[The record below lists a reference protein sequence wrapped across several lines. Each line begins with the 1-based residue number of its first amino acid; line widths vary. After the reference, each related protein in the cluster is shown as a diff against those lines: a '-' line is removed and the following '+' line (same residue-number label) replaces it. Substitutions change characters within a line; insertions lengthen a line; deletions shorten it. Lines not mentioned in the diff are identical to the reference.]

1 MSDGQGEVE
10 LPKAPRTPEEK
21 AARRADKAKKKIA
34 KKRAKRQTLSAIT
47 ISVFLCWLGSTV
59 FIASHKAVAAQLG
72 ISTLE
77 VTLALASYSV
87 ALIMVAIAGGRLCDI
102 IGRKRMFII
111 AGLVFSVTALC
122 GLLIENFWTLLLVR
136 VLMGLC
142 AGLILTST
150 GGVLVTT
157 MDGDTRHN
165 GWLLWRGAGMCGM
178 VLGPVFGPVITSDI
192 AWHTPFLA
200 NALLMLVA
208 VALGALG
215 MTESRDED
223 STFSFGLM
231 APTVLLGLGLLS
243 PYLVLLVFK
252 EQIGSWPLVSAIV
265 VGGIACFI
273 GYFVLNRKYD
283 HKLFDTNI
291 VTHNRRM
298 WLTDIFGGIHVGALF
313 VVVAAFTV
321 ILDADTKFTST
332 WIGIGMLPL
341 VLPLITLHLL
351 AHRFREKYGLTRQK
365 ETIIGCVLLTL
376 SMIWWFAV
384 AVRNPNYWTI
394 LPALILVGSGFGLIR
409 LYGHMGVIKVTGQ
422 RWSSTLFGTRT
433 FSNHIGAAIGAVVIG
448 YVLVAASIGTET
460 LDPAVAKQAGLI
472 ASFSMVV
479 VIASSIV
486 FAGLKAELL
495 GLEDPHWHAPTSAGA
510 GESPEERVL

>member
-1 MSDGQGEVE
+1 MSDGQSDSE
-10 LPKAPRTPEEK
+10 LPNTPRTPEEK
-21 AARRADKAKKKIA
+21 AARRADKAKKE
-34 KKRAKRQTLSAIT
+34 RAKRQTLSAIT

-59 FIASHKAVAAQLG
+59 FIASHKVMAARLG

-87 ALIMVAIAGGRLCDI
+87 ALIMIAIAGGRLCDI

-111 AGLVFSVTALC
+111 AGLVFSVTSLF
-122 GLLIENFWTLLLVR
+122 GLLIEDFWSLLLVR
-136 VLMGLC
+136 VVMGLC

-157 MDGDTRHN
+157 MHGDTRHD

-178 VLGPVFGPVITSDI
+178 VLGPVFGPVITSDVD
-192 AWHTPFLA
+192 WHTPFLA
-200 NALLMLVA
+200 NALVMLLA
-208 VALGALG
+208 VALGAWG

-223 STFSFGLM
+223 SLFSFGLL
-231 APTVLLGLGLLS
+231 APTVFLGLGLLS

-252 EQIGSWPLVSAIV
+252 EQIESWPLVAAIV
-265 VGGIACFI
+265 VGGIACLI
-273 GYFVLNRKYD
+273 GYFVLNRRGG

-321 ILDADTKFTST
+321 ILDADTKLTST

-341 VLPLITLHLL
+341 VVPLITLHLL

-365 ETIIGCVLLTL
+365 ETIIGCLLLTL
-376 SMIWWFAV
+376 SVIWWFGV
-384 AVRNPNYWTI
+384 AARNPSYWTI
-394 LPALILVGSGFGLIR
+394 LPDLILVGAGFGLIR

>member
-1 MSDGQGEVE
+1 MTDGQSEIE
-10 LPKAPRTPEEK
+10 LPETPRTPAEE
-21 AARRADKAKKKIA
+21 AAHRADKAKKKRV
-34 KKRAKRQTLSAIT
+34 KLLTLSAIT
-47 ISVFLCWLGSTV
+47 LSVFLCWLGSTV
-59 FIASHKAVAAQLG
+59 FIASHKVMAAQLG

-87 ALIMVAIAGGRLCDI
+87 TLIMIAIAGGRLCDI
-102 IGRKRMFII
+102 IGRKRVFII
-111 AGLVFSVTALC
+111 AGLVFSVTSAC
-122 GLLIENFWTLLLVR
+122 GVLIENFWSLLLVR
-136 VLMGLC
+136 VLLGLC

-150 GGVLVTT
+150 GGILVTT
-157 MDGDTRHN
+157 MHGNTRHN

-178 VLGPVFGPVITSDI
+178 VLGPVFGPVITSDVE
-192 AWHTPFLA
+192 WQVQFLA
-200 NALLMLVA
+200 SALLMLVA
-208 VALGALG
+208 VALGAWG

-223 STFSFGLM
+223 STFSFGLL

-252 EQIGSWPLVSAIV
+252 EQIENWPLVGAIV
-265 VGGIACFI
+265 VGGITCFI
-273 GYFVLNRKYD
+273 GYFVLNKRYSN
-283 HKLFDTNI
+283 KLFDTNI
-291 VTHNRRM
+291 ITHNRRL

-321 ILDADTKFTST
+321 ILDADTNLTSF

-365 ETIIGCVLLTL
+365 ETIIGCVLLSL

-384 AVRNPNYWTI
+384 SVRNPNYGTI
-394 LPALILVGSGFGLIR
+394 LPALILVGAGFGLIR

-433 FSNHIGAAIGAVVIG
+433 FSNHIGATIGAVIIG

-472 ASFSMVV
+472 ASLSILV

-495 GLEDPHWHAPTSAGA
+495 GLEDPHWHAPTAAGA
-510 GESPEERVL
+510 GESSQERVV

>member
-1 MSDGQGEVE
+1 MSDGQSDSE
-10 LPKAPRTPEEK
+10 LPNTPRTPEEK
-21 AARRADKAKKKIA
+21 AARRADKAKKE
-34 KKRAKRQTLSAIT
+34 RAKRQTLSAIT

-59 FIASHKAVAAQLG
+59 FIASHKVMAARLG

-87 ALIMVAIAGGRLCDI
+87 ALIMIAIAGGRLCDI

-111 AGLVFSVTALC
+111 AGLVFSVTSLF
-122 GLLIENFWTLLLVR
+122 GLLIEDFWSLLLVR
-136 VLMGLC
+136 VVMGLC

-157 MDGDTRHN
+157 MHGDTRHD

-178 VLGPVFGPVITSDI
+178 VLGPVFGPVITSDVD
-192 AWHTPFLA
+192 WHTPFLA
-200 NALLMLVA
+200 NALVMLLA
-208 VALGALG
+208 VALGAWG

-223 STFSFGLM
+223 SLFSFGLL
-231 APTVLLGLGLLS
+231 APTVFLGLGLLS

-252 EQIGSWPLVSAIV
+252 EQIESWPLVAAIV
-265 VGGIACFI
+265 VGGIACLI
-273 GYFVLNRKYD
+273 GYFVLNRRGG

-321 ILDADTKFTST
+321 ILDADTKLTST

-341 VLPLITLHLL
+341 VVPLITLHLL
-351 AHRFREKYGLTRQK
+351 AHRFRERYGLTRQK
-365 ETIIGCVLLTL
+365 ETIIGCLLLTL
-376 SMIWWFAV
+376 SVIWWFGV
-384 AVRNPNYWTI
+384 AARNPSYWTI
-394 LPALILVGSGFGLIR
+394 LPDLILVGAGFGLIR

-460 LDPAVAKQAGLI
+460 LDPAVAKQAGLV
-472 ASFSMVV
+472 ASFSILV

-495 GLEDPHWHAPTSAGA
+495 GLEDPHWHAAAT
-510 GESPEERVL
+510 

>member
-1 MSDGQGEVE
+1 
-10 LPKAPRTPEEK
+10 
-21 AARRADKAKKKIA
+21 
-34 KKRAKRQTLSAIT
+34 
-47 ISVFLCWLGSTV
+47 
-59 FIASHKAVAAQLG
+59 
-72 ISTLE
+72 
-77 VTLALASYSV
+77 
-87 ALIMVAIAGGRLCDI
+87 
-102 IGRKRMFII
+102 
-111 AGLVFSVTALC
+111 
-122 GLLIENFWTLLLVR
+122 
-136 VLMGLC
+136 
-142 AGLILTST
+142 
-150 GGVLVTT
+150 
-157 MDGDTRHN
+157 
-165 GWLLWRGAGMCGM
+165 
-178 VLGPVFGPVITSDI
+178 
-192 AWHTPFLA
+192 
-200 NALLMLVA
+200 MLVA

-215 MTESRDED
+215 MKESRDED

-252 EQIGSWPLVSAIV
+252 EQIESWPLVGAVV

-273 GYFVLNRKYD
+273 GYFVLNRKYSN
-283 HKLFDTNI
+283 KLFDTNI

-321 ILDADTKFTST
+321 ILDADTKLTST

-365 ETIIGCVLLTL
+365 ETIVGCLLLTL

-384 AVRNPNYWTI
+384 AVRNPSYWTI

-433 FSNHIGAAIGAVVIG
+433 FSNHIGATIGAVVIG

-460 LDPAVAKQAGLI
+460 LDPVAAKQAGLI
-472 ASFSMVV
+472 ASFSMLV

-510 GESPEERVL
+510 GESSEERVL

>member
-1 MSDGQGEVE
+1 MSDGQSDIE
-10 LPKAPRTPEEK
+10 LPKTPRTPAEK
-21 AARRADKAKKKIA
+21 AAHRADKAKKKRVKA
-34 KKRAKRQTLSAIT
+34 LALSAIT
-47 ISVFLCWLGSTV
+47 LSVFLCWLGSTV
-59 FIASHKAVAAQLG
+59 FIASHKVMAARLG

-87 ALIMVAIAGGRLCDI
+87 ALIMIAIAGGRLCDI
-102 IGRKRMFII
+102 VGRKQMFII
-111 AGLVFSVTALC
+111 AGLVFSITSLF
-122 GLLIENFWTLLLVR
+122 GLLIENFWSLLLVR

-157 MDGDTRHN
+157 MHGNTRHD

-178 VLGPVFGPVITSDI
+178 VLGPVFGPVITSDVE
-192 AWHTPFLA
+192 WHTPFLA

-208 VALGALG
+208 VALGAWG

-223 STFSFGLM
+223 STFSFGLLV
-231 APTVLLGLGLLS
+231 PTVLLGLGLLS

-252 EQIGSWPLVSAIV
+252 EQIESWPLVGAIV
-265 VGGIACFI
+265 VGGITCFI
-273 GYFVLNRKYD
+273 GYVVLNRKYD

-321 ILDADTKFTST
+321 ILDADTKLTSI

-365 ETIIGCVLLTL
+365 ETIIGCLLLTL
-376 SMIWWFAV
+376 SVIWWFGV
-384 AVRNPNYWTI
+384 AARNPSYWTI
-394 LPALILVGSGFGLIR
+394 LPALILVGAGFGLIR

-433 FSNHIGAAIGAVVIG
+433 FSNHIGATIGAVVIG

-460 LDPAVAKQAGLI
+460 LDPAVAKQAGLV
-472 ASFSMVV
+472 ASLSILV

-495 GLEDPHWHAPTSAGA
+495 GLEDPHWHPPSSAGA
-510 GESPEERVL
+510 GENSEERVL

>member
-1 MSDGQGEVE
+1 MSDGPPDIE
-10 LPKAPRTPEEK
+10 LPKTPRTPAEEV
-21 AARRADKAKKKIA
+21 AHRAGEAKE
-34 KKRAKRQTLSAIT
+34 KRAKRQTLSAIT

-59 FIASHKAVAAQLG
+59 FIASHKVMAARLG

-87 ALIMVAIAGGRLCDI
+87 ALIMIAIAGGRLCDI

-111 AGLVFSVTALC
+111 AGLVFSVTSLFA
-122 GLLIENFWTLLLVR
+122 LLIEDFWSLLLVR
-136 VLMGLC
+136 VVMGLC
-142 AGLILTST
+142 AGIILTST

-157 MDGDTRHN
+157 MHGDTRHD

-178 VLGPVFGPVITSDI
+178 VLGPVFGPVITSDVE
-192 AWHTPFLA
+192 WHVPFLA
-200 NALLMLVA
+200 SALLMLVA
-208 VALGALG
+208 VVLGALG
-215 MTESRDED
+215 MKESRDED
-223 STFSFGLM
+223 STFSFGLLV
-231 APTVLLGLGLLS
+231 PTVLLGLGLLS

-252 EQIGSWPLVSAIV
+252 EQIENWPLVGAIV

-291 VTHNRRM
+291 VTHNRRL

-321 ILDADTKFTST
+321 ILDADTNLTSF

-384 AVRNPNYWTI
+384 AARNPSYWTI
-394 LPALILVGSGFGLIR
+394 LPALILVGAGFGLIR

-433 FSNHIGAAIGAVVIG
+433 FSNHIGAAVGAVVIG
-448 YVLVAASIGTET
+448 YVIVAAAIGTET
-460 LDPAVAKQAGLI
+460 LDPAVAKQAGLV
-472 ASFSMVV
+472 AGFSILV

-486 FAGLKAELL
+486 FAGLKDELL
-495 GLEDPHWHAPTSAGA
+495 GLEDPHWHAAAGTETGAAA
-510 GESPEERVL
+510 GTTVV

>member
-1 MSDGQGEVE
+1 MTDGQSEIE
-10 LPKAPRTPEEK
+10 LPKTPRTPAED
-21 AARRADKAKKKIA
+21 ASHRADKAKKKRV
-34 KKRAKRQTLSAIT
+34 KQLTLSAIT
-47 ISVFLCWLGSTV
+47 LSVFLCWLGSTV
-59 FIASHKAVAAQLG
+59 FIASHKVMAAQLG

-87 ALIMVAIAGGRLCDI
+87 TLIMIAIAGGRLCDI
-102 IGRKRMFII
+102 IGRKRVFII
-111 AGLVFSVTALC
+111 AGLVFSVTSAC
-122 GLLIENFWTLLLVR
+122 GVLIENFWSLLLVR
-136 VLMGLC
+136 VLLGLC

-150 GGVLVTT
+150 GGILVTT
-157 MDGDTRHN
+157 MHGNTRHN

-178 VLGPVFGPVITSDI
+178 VLGPVFGPVITSDVE
-192 AWHTPFLA
+192 WQVQFLA
-200 NALLMLVA
+200 SALLMLVA
-208 VALGALG
+208 VALGAWG

-223 STFSFGLM
+223 STFSFGLL

-252 EQIGSWPLVSAIV
+252 EQIENWPLVGAIF
-265 VGGIACFI
+265 VGGITCFI
-273 GYFVLNRKYD
+273 GYFVLNKRYSN
-283 HKLFDTNI
+283 KLFDTNI
-291 VTHNRRM
+291 ISHNRRL

-321 ILDADTKFTST
+321 ILDADTNLTSF

-365 ETIIGCVLLTL
+365 ETIIGCVLLAL

-384 AVRNPNYWTI
+384 SVRNPNYGTI
-394 LPALILVGSGFGLIR
+394 LPALILVGAGFGLIR

-433 FSNHIGAAIGAVVIG
+433 FSNHIGATIGAVIIG

-472 ASFSMVV
+472 ASLSILV

-495 GLEDPHWHAPTSAGA
+495 GLEDPHWHAPTAAGA
-510 GESPEERVL
+510 GESSQERVV

>member
-1 MSDGQGEVE
+1 MSDGQPNIE
-10 LPKAPRTPEEK
+10 LPTTPRTAAEE
-21 AARRADKAKKKIA
+21 AAHRADKAKKKRVNA
-34 KKRAKRQTLSAIT
+34 LALSAIT
-47 ISVFLCWLGSTV
+47 LSVFLCWLGSTV
-59 FIASHKAVAAQLG
+59 FIASHNVMAAQLG
-72 ISTLE
+72 TSTLE

-87 ALIMVAIAGGRLCDI
+87 TLIMIAIAGGRLCDI

-111 AGLVFSVTALC
+111 AGLVFSLTSLFGV
-122 GLLIENFWTLLLVR
+122 LIEDFWSLLLVR
-136 VLMGLC
+136 LLLGLC

-150 GGVLVTT
+150 GGILVTT
-157 MDGDTRHN
+157 MHGNTRHN

-178 VLGPVFGPVITSDI
+178 VMGPVFGPVITSDVE
-192 AWHTPFLA
+192 WHVPILA
-200 NALLMLVA
+200 SALLMLVA

-215 MTESRDED
+215 MKESRDED
-223 STFSFGLM
+223 SNFSFGLL

-243 PYLVLLVFK
+243 PYLVLIVFK
-252 EQIGSWPLVSAIV
+252 EQIQSWPLVGAIV

-273 GYFVLNRKYD
+273 GYFVLNKRYSN
-283 HKLFDTNI
+283 KLFDTNI
-291 VTHNRRM
+291 LTHNRRL

-321 ILDADTKFTST
+321 ILDADTNLTSI

-365 ETIIGCVLLTL
+365 ETIIGCVLLSL

-384 AVRNPNYWTI
+384 SVRNPNYWTI
-394 LPALILVGSGFGLIR
+394 LPALILVGAGFGLIR

-448 YVLVAASIGTET
+448 YVLVAAAIGTDSLE
-460 LDPAVAKQAGLI
+460 PAVAEQAGLV
-472 ASFSMVV
+472 ASLSILV

-495 GLEDPHWHAPTSAGA
+495 GLEDPHWHAAASTEEGA
-510 GESPEERVL
+510 ASGTTVL

>member
-1 MSDGQGEVE
+1 MSDGQSDSE
-10 LPKAPRTPEEK
+10 LPNTPRTPEEK
-21 AARRADKAKKKIA
+21 AARRADEAKKE
-34 KKRAKRQTLSAIT
+34 RAKRQTLSAIT

-59 FIASHKAVAAQLG
+59 LIASHKVMAARLG

-87 ALIMVAIAGGRLCDI
+87 ALIMIAIAGGRLCDI

-111 AGLVFSVTALC
+111 AGLVFSVTSLF
-122 GLLIENFWTLLLVR
+122 GLLIEDFWSLLLVR
-136 VLMGLC
+136 VVMGLC

-157 MDGDTRHN
+157 MHGDTRHD

-178 VLGPVFGPVITSDI
+178 VLGPVFGPVITSDVD
-192 AWHTPFLA
+192 WHTPFLA
-200 NALLMLVA
+200 NALVMLLA
-208 VALGALG
+208 VALGAWG

-223 STFSFGLM
+223 SLFSFGLL
-231 APTVLLGLGLLS
+231 APTVFLGLGLLS

-252 EQIGSWPLVSAIV
+252 EQIESWPLVAAIV
-265 VGGIACFI
+265 VGGIACLI
-273 GYFVLNRKYD
+273 GYFVLNRRGG

-321 ILDADTKFTST
+321 ILDADTKLTST

-341 VLPLITLHLL
+341 VVPLITLHLL

-365 ETIIGCVLLTL
+365 ETIIGCLLLTL
-376 SMIWWFAV
+376 SVIWWFGV
-384 AVRNPNYWTI
+384 AARNPSYWTI
-394 LPALILVGSGFGLIR
+394 LPDLILVGAGFGLIR

-460 LDPAVAKQAGLI
+460 LDPAVAKQAGLV
-472 ASFSMVV
+472 ASFSILV

-495 GLEDPHWHAPTSAGA
+495 GLEDPHWHAAAT
-510 GESPEERVL
+510 

>member
-1 MSDGQGEVE
+1 MSDSQGEIKI
-10 LPKAPRTPEEK
+10 PKTPRTPTE
-21 AARRADKAKKKIA
+21 AAAHRAKKRK
-34 KKRAKRQTLSAIT
+34 KKRAKPQALAAIT

-59 FIASHKAVAAQLG
+59 FIASHQVVAAQLG
-72 ISTLE
+72 ISNLE

-111 AGLVFSVTALC
+111 SGLVFSVTALC
-122 GLLIENFWTLLLVR
+122 GVLIENFWTLLLVR

-157 MDGDTRHN
+157 MSGNIRHD
-165 GWLLWRGAGMCGM
+165 GWLLWRGAGMSGM
-178 VLGPVFGPVITSDI
+178 VLGPVFGPVITSDFD
-192 AWHTPFLA
+192 WHTPFLA
-200 NALLMLVA
+200 NALLMLLA

-215 MTESRDED
+215 MKESRDED
-223 STFSFGLM
+223 STFSFGL
-231 APTVLLGLGLLS
+231 LS
-243 PYLVLLVFK
+243 PYLVLLLFK
-252 EQIGSWPLVSAIV
+252 EQIESWPLVGAVV

-273 GYFVLNRKYD
+273 GYFVLNRKYSN
-283 HKLFDTNI
+283 KLFDTNI

-394 LPALILVGSGFGLIR
+394 LPALILVGAGFGLIR

-433 FSNHIGAAIGAVVIG
+433 FSNHIGATIGAVVIG

-460 LDPAVAKQAGLI
+460 LDPAAAKQAGLI
-472 ASFSMVV
+472 ASFSMLV

-495 GLEDPHWHAPTSAGA
+495 GLEDPHWHAPRSAGT
-510 GESPEERVL
+510 GESSEVRVL

>member
-1 MSDGQGEVE
+1 MSDGQSDSE
-10 LPKAPRTPEEK
+10 LPNTPRTPEEK
-21 AARRADKAKKKIA
+21 AARRADKAKKE
-34 KKRAKRQTLSAIT
+34 RAKRQTLSAIT

-59 FIASHKAVAAQLG
+59 LIASHKVMAARLG

-87 ALIMVAIAGGRLCDI
+87 ALIMIAIAGGRLCDI

-111 AGLVFSVTALC
+111 AGLVFSVTSLF
-122 GLLIENFWTLLLVR
+122 GLLIEDFWSLLLVR
-136 VLMGLC
+136 VVMGLC

-157 MDGDTRHN
+157 MHGDTRHD

-178 VLGPVFGPVITSDI
+178 VLGPVFGPVITSDVD
-192 AWHTPFLA
+192 WHTPFLA
-200 NALLMLVA
+200 NALVMLLA
-208 VALGALG
+208 VALGAWG

-223 STFSFGLM
+223 SLFSFGLL
-231 APTVLLGLGLLS
+231 APTVFLGLGLLS

-252 EQIGSWPLVSAIV
+252 EQIESWPLVAAIV
-265 VGGIACFI
+265 VGGIACLI
-273 GYFVLNRKYD
+273 GYFVLNRRGG

-321 ILDADTKFTST
+321 ILDADTKLTST

-341 VLPLITLHLL
+341 VVPLITLHLL
-351 AHRFREKYGLTRQK
+351 AHRFRERYGLTRQK
-365 ETIIGCVLLTL
+365 ETIIGCLLLTL
-376 SMIWWFAV
+376 SVIWWFGV
-384 AVRNPNYWTI
+384 AARNPSYWTI
-394 LPALILVGSGFGLIR
+394 LPDLILVGAGFGLIR

-460 LDPAVAKQAGLI
+460 LDPAVAKQAGLV
-472 ASFSMVV
+472 ASFSILV

-495 GLEDPHWHAPTSAGA
+495 GLEDPHWHAAAT
-510 GESPEERVL
+510 

>member
-1 MSDGQGEVE
+1 MSDGQSDSE
-10 LPKAPRTPEEK
+10 LPNTPRTPEEK
-21 AARRADKAKKKIA
+21 AARRADKAKKEPT
-34 KKRAKRQTLSAIT
+34 KRQTLSAIT

-59 FIASHKAVAAQLG
+59 FIASHKVMAARLG

-87 ALIMVAIAGGRLCDI
+87 ALIMIAIAGGRLCDI

-111 AGLVFSVTALC
+111 AGLVFSVTSLF
-122 GLLIENFWTLLLVR
+122 GLLIEDFWSLLLVR
-136 VLMGLC
+136 VVMGLC

-157 MDGDTRHN
+157 MHGDTRHD

-178 VLGPVFGPVITSDI
+178 VLGPVFGPVITSDVD
-192 AWHTPFLA
+192 WHTPFLA
-200 NALLMLVA
+200 NALVMLLA
-208 VALGALG
+208 VALGAWG

-223 STFSFGLM
+223 SLFSFGLL
-231 APTVLLGLGLLS
+231 APTVFLGLGLLS

-252 EQIGSWPLVSAIV
+252 EQIESWPLVAAIV
-265 VGGIACFI
+265 VGGIACLI
-273 GYFVLNRKYD
+273 GYFVLNRRGG

-321 ILDADTKFTST
+321 ILDADTKLTST

-341 VLPLITLHLL
+341 VVPLITLHLL

-365 ETIIGCVLLTL
+365 ETIIGCLLLTL
-376 SMIWWFAV
+376 SVIWWFGV
-384 AVRNPNYWTI
+384 AARNPSYWTI
-394 LPALILVGSGFGLIR
+394 LPDLILVGAGFGLIR

-460 LDPAVAKQAGLI
+460 LDPAVAKQAGLV
-472 ASFSMVV
+472 ASFSILV

-495 GLEDPHWHAPTSAGA
+495 GLEDPHWHAAAT
-510 GESPEERVL
+510 

>member
-1 MSDGQGEVE
+1 MSDGQSDSE
-10 LPKAPRTPEEK
+10 LPNTPRTPEEK
-21 AARRADKAKKKIA
+21 AARRADKAKKE
-34 KKRAKRQTLSAIT
+34 RAKRQTLSAIT

-59 FIASHKAVAAQLG
+59 FIASHKVMAARLG

-87 ALIMVAIAGGRLCDI
+87 ALIMIAIAGGRLCDI

-111 AGLVFSVTALC
+111 AGLVFSVTSLF
-122 GLLIENFWTLLLVR
+122 GLLIEDFWSLLLVR
-136 VLMGLC
+136 VVMGLC

-157 MDGDTRHN
+157 MHGDTRHD

-178 VLGPVFGPVITSDI
+178 VLGPVFGPVITSDVD
-192 AWHTPFLA
+192 WHTPFLA
-200 NALLMLVA
+200 NALVMLLA
-208 VALGALG
+208 VALGAWG

-223 STFSFGLM
+223 SLFSFGLL
-231 APTVLLGLGLLS
+231 APTVFLGLGLLS

-252 EQIGSWPLVSAIV
+252 EQIESWPLVAAIV
-265 VGGIACFI
+265 VGGIACLI
-273 GYFVLNRKYD
+273 GYFVLNRRGG

-321 ILDADTKFTST
+321 ILDADTKLTST

-341 VLPLITLHLL
+341 VVPLITLHLL

-365 ETIIGCVLLTL
+365 ETIIGCLLLTL
-376 SMIWWFAV
+376 SVIWWFGV
-384 AVRNPNYWTI
+384 AARNPSYWTI
-394 LPALILVGSGFGLIR
+394 LPDLILVGAGFGLIR

-433 FSNHIGAAIGAVVIG
+433 FSNHIGAAIGAVVI
-448 YVLVAASIGTET
+448 
-460 LDPAVAKQAGLI
+460 
-472 ASFSMVV
+472 
-479 VIASSIV
+479 
-486 FAGLKAELL
+486 
-495 GLEDPHWHAPTSAGA
+495 
-510 GESPEERVL
+510 

>member
-1 MSDGQGEVE
+1 MSDGQSDSE
-10 LPKAPRTPEEK
+10 LPNTPRTPEEK
-21 AARRADKAKKKIA
+21 AARRADKAKKE
-34 KKRAKRQTLSAIT
+34 RAKRQTLSAIT

-59 FIASHKAVAAQLG
+59 FIASHKVMAARLG

-87 ALIMVAIAGGRLCDI
+87 ALIMIAIAGGRLCDI

-111 AGLVFSVTALC
+111 AGLVFSVTSLF
-122 GLLIENFWTLLLVR
+122 GLLIEDFWSLLLVR
-136 VLMGLC
+136 VVMGLC

-157 MDGDTRHN
+157 MHGDTRHD

-178 VLGPVFGPVITSDI
+178 VLGPVFGPVITSDVD
-192 AWHTPFLA
+192 WHTPFLA
-200 NALLMLVA
+200 NALVMLLA
-208 VALGALG
+208 VALGAWG

-223 STFSFGLM
+223 SLFSFGLL
-231 APTVLLGLGLLS
+231 APTVFLGLGLLS

-252 EQIGSWPLVSAIV
+252 EQIESWPLVAAIV
-265 VGGIACFI
+265 VGGIACLI
-273 GYFVLNRKYD
+273 GYFVLNRRGG

-321 ILDADTKFTST
+321 ILDADTKLTST

-341 VLPLITLHLL
+341 VVPLITLHLL

-365 ETIIGCVLLTL
+365 ETIIGCLLLTL
-376 SMIWWFAV
+376 SVIWWFGV
-384 AVRNPNYWTI
+384 AARNPSYWTI
-394 LPALILVGSGFGLIR
+394 LPDLILVGAGFGLIR

-460 LDPAVAKQAGLI
+460 LDPAVAKQAGLV
-472 ASFSMVV
+472 ASFSILV

-495 GLEDPHWHAPTSAGA
+495 GLEDPHWHAAAT
-510 GESPEERVL
+510 

>member
-1 MSDGQGEVE
+1 MSDGQSDSE
-10 LPKAPRTPEEK
+10 LPNTPRTPEEK
-21 AARRADKAKKKIA
+21 AARRSDKAKKE
-34 KKRAKRQTLSAIT
+34 RAKRQTLSAIT

-59 FIASHKAVAAQLG
+59 FIASHKVMAARLG

-87 ALIMVAIAGGRLCDI
+87 ALIMIAIAGGRLCDI

-111 AGLVFSVTALC
+111 AGLVFSVTSLF
-122 GLLIENFWTLLLVR
+122 GLLIEDFWSLLLVR
-136 VLMGLC
+136 VVMGLC

-157 MDGDTRHN
+157 MHGDTRHD

-178 VLGPVFGPVITSDI
+178 VLGPVFGPVITSDVD
-192 AWHTPFLA
+192 WHTPFLA
-200 NALLMLVA
+200 NALVMLLA
-208 VALGALG
+208 VALGAWG

-223 STFSFGLM
+223 SLFSFGLL
-231 APTVLLGLGLLS
+231 APTVFLGLGLLS

-252 EQIGSWPLVSAIV
+252 EQIESWPLVAAIV
-265 VGGIACFI
+265 VGGIACLI
-273 GYFVLNRKYD
+273 GYFVLNRRGG

-321 ILDADTKFTST
+321 ILDADTKLTST

-341 VLPLITLHLL
+341 VVPLITLHLL

-365 ETIIGCVLLTL
+365 ETIIGCLLLTL
-376 SMIWWFAV
+376 SVIWWFGV
-384 AVRNPNYWTI
+384 AARNPSYWTI
-394 LPALILVGSGFGLIR
+394 LPDLILVGAGFGLIR

-460 LDPAVAKQAGLI
+460 LDPAVAKQAGLV
-472 ASFSMVV
+472 ASFSILV

-495 GLEDPHWHAPTSAGA
+495 GLEDPHWHAAAT
-510 GESPEERVL
+510 

>member
-1 MSDGQGEVE
+1 MSDGQSDSE
-10 LPKAPRTPEEK
+10 LPNTPRTPEEK
-21 AARRADKAKKKIA
+21 AARRADEAKKE
-34 KKRAKRQTLSAIT
+34 RAKRQTLSAIT

-59 FIASHKAVAAQLG
+59 FIASHKVMAARLG

-87 ALIMVAIAGGRLCDI
+87 ALIMIAIAGGRLCDI

-111 AGLVFSVTALC
+111 AGLVFSVTSLF
-122 GLLIENFWTLLLVR
+122 GLLIEDFWSLLLVR
-136 VLMGLC
+136 VVMGLC

-157 MDGDTRHN
+157 MHGDTRHD

-178 VLGPVFGPVITSDI
+178 VLGPVFGPVITSDVD
-192 AWHTPFLA
+192 WHTPFLA
-200 NALLMLVA
+200 NALVMLLA
-208 VALGALG
+208 VALGAWG

-223 STFSFGLM
+223 SLFSFGLL
-231 APTVLLGLGLLS
+231 APTVFLGLGLLS

-252 EQIGSWPLVSAIV
+252 EQIESWPLVAAIV
-265 VGGIACFI
+265 VGGIACLI
-273 GYFVLNRKYD
+273 GYFVLNRRGG

-321 ILDADTKFTST
+321 ILDADTKLTST

-341 VLPLITLHLL
+341 VVPLITLHLL

-365 ETIIGCVLLTL
+365 ETIIGCLLLTL
-376 SMIWWFAV
+376 SVIWWFGV
-384 AVRNPNYWTI
+384 AARNPSYWTI
-394 LPALILVGSGFGLIR
+394 LPDLILVGAGFGLIR

>member
-1 MSDGQGEVE
+1 MSDGQSDSE
-10 LPKAPRTPEEK
+10 LPNTPRTPEEK
-21 AARRADKAKKKIA
+21 AARRADKAKKE
-34 KKRAKRQTLSAIT
+34 RAKRQTLSAIT

-59 FIASHKAVAAQLG
+59 FIASHKVMAARLG

-87 ALIMVAIAGGRLCDI
+87 ALIMIAIAGGRLCDI

-111 AGLVFSVTALC
+111 AGLVFSVTSLF
-122 GLLIENFWTLLLVR
+122 GLLIEDFWSLLLVR
-136 VLMGLC
+136 VVMGLC

-157 MDGDTRHN
+157 MHGDTRHD

-178 VLGPVFGPVITSDI
+178 VLGPVFGPVITSDVD
-192 AWHTPFLA
+192 WHTPFLA
-200 NALLMLVA
+200 NALVMLLA
-208 VALGALG
+208 VALGAWG

-223 STFSFGLM
+223 SLFSFGLL
-231 APTVLLGLGLLS
+231 APTVFLGLGLLS

-252 EQIGSWPLVSAIV
+252 EQIESWPLVAAIV
-265 VGGIACFI
+265 VGGIACLI
-273 GYFVLNRKYD
+273 GYFVLNRRGG

-321 ILDADTKFTST
+321 ILDADTKLTST

-341 VLPLITLHLL
+341 VVPLITLHLL

-365 ETIIGCVLLTL
+365 ETIIGCLLLTL
-376 SMIWWFAV
+376 SVIWWFGV
-384 AVRNPNYWTI
+384 AARNPSYWTI
-394 LPALILVGSGFGLIR
+394 LPDLILVGAGFGLIR

-460 LDPAVAKQAGLI
+460 LDPAVAKQAGLV
-472 ASFSMVV
+472 ASFSILV

-495 GLEDPHWHAPTSAGA
+495 GLEDPHWHAAATQGEGA
-510 GESPEERVL
+510 DPVAPVL

>member
-1 MSDGQGEVE
+1 MTDGQSEIE
-10 LPKAPRTPEEK
+10 LPKTPRTPAED
-21 AARRADKAKKKIA
+21 ASHRADKAKKKRV
-34 KKRAKRQTLSAIT
+34 KQLTLSAIT
-47 ISVFLCWLGSTV
+47 LSVFLCWLGSTV
-59 FIASHKAVAAQLG
+59 FIASHKVMAAQLG

-87 ALIMVAIAGGRLCDI
+87 TLIMIAIAGGRLCDI
-102 IGRKRMFII
+102 IGRKRVFII
-111 AGLVFSVTALC
+111 AGLVFSVTSAC
-122 GLLIENFWTLLLVR
+122 GVLIENFWSLLLVR
-136 VLMGLC
+136 VLLGLC

-150 GGVLVTT
+150 GGILVTT
-157 MDGDTRHN
+157 MHGNTRHN

-178 VLGPVFGPVITSDI
+178 VLGPVFGPAITSDVE
-192 AWHTPFLA
+192 WQVPFLA
-200 NALLMLVA
+200 SALLMLVA

-223 STFSFGLM
+223 STFSFGLL

-252 EQIGSWPLVSAIV
+252 EQIENWPLVGAIV
-265 VGGIACFI
+265 VGGITCFI
-273 GYFVLNRKYD
+273 GYFVLNKRYSN
-283 HKLFDTNI
+283 KLFDTNI
-291 VTHNRRM
+291 ISHNRRL

-321 ILDADTKFTST
+321 ILDADTNLTSF

-365 ETIIGCVLLTL
+365 ETIIGCVLLAL

-384 AVRNPNYWTI
+384 SVRNPNYGTI
-394 LPALILVGSGFGLIR
+394 LPALILVGAGFGLIR

-433 FSNHIGAAIGAVVIG
+433 FSNHIGATIGAVIIG

-472 ASFSMVV
+472 ASLSILV

-495 GLEDPHWHAPTSAGA
+495 GLEDPHWHAPTAAGA
-510 GESPEERVL
+510 GESSQERVV

>member
-1 MSDGQGEVE
+1 MSDGPSDIE
-10 LPKAPRTPEEK
+10 LPKTPRTPAEE
-21 AARRADKAKKKIA
+21 AAHRADKAKKKRVKA
-34 KKRAKRQTLSAIT
+34 LALSAIT
-47 ISVFLCWLGSTV
+47 LSVFLCWLGSTV
-59 FIASHKAVAAQLG
+59 FIASHTVMAARLG

-77 VTLALASYSV
+77 VALALASYSV
-87 ALIMVAIAGGRLCDI
+87 ALIMIAIAGGRLCDI

-111 AGLVFSVTALC
+111 AGLVFSLTSLSGV
-122 GLLIENFWTLLLVR
+122 LIENFWSLLLVR

-157 MDGDTRHN
+157 MHGNTRHD

-178 VLGPVFGPVITSDI
+178 VLGPVFGPVITSDVD
-192 AWHTPFLA
+192 WHLPFLA

-208 VALGALG
+208 VALGAWG
-215 MTESRDED
+215 MKESRDED
-223 STFSFGLM
+223 SLFSFGLL
-231 APTVLLGLGLLS
+231 APTVFLGLGLLS

-252 EQIGSWPLVSAIV
+252 EQIESWPLVGAIV

-273 GYFVLNRKYD
+273 GYFVLNRKFD
-283 HKLFDTNI
+283 HKLFDTNS

-321 ILDADTKFTST
+321 ILDADTNLTST

-341 VLPLITLHLL
+341 VLPLIALHLL

-376 SMIWWFAV
+376 SMIWWFWV
-384 AVRNPNYWTI
+384 AARNPSYGTI
-394 LPALILVGSGFGLIR
+394 LPALILSGAGFGLIR

-433 FSNHIGAAIGAVVIG
+433 FSNHIGATIGAVVIG
-448 YVLVAASIGTET
+448 YVLLAASIGTDS
-460 LDPAVAKQAGLI
+460 LDPAVAKQAGLV
-472 ASFSMVV
+472 ASLSILV

-495 GLEDPHWHAPTSAGA
+495 GLEDPHWHAAASTGEGA
-510 GESPEERVL
+510 APVEPVL

>member
-1 MSDGQGEVE
+1 MTDGQSEIE
-10 LPKAPRTPEEK
+10 LPKTPRTPAED
-21 AARRADKAKKKIA
+21 ASHRADKAKKKRV
-34 KKRAKRQTLSAIT
+34 KPLTLSAIT
-47 ISVFLCWLGSTV
+47 LSVFLCWLGSTV
-59 FIASHKAVAAQLG
+59 FIASHKVMAAQLG

-87 ALIMVAIAGGRLCDI
+87 TLIMIAIAGGRLCDI
-102 IGRKRMFII
+102 IGRKRVFII
-111 AGLVFSVTALC
+111 AGLVFSVTSAC
-122 GLLIENFWTLLLVR
+122 GVLIENFWSLLLVR
-136 VLMGLC
+136 VLLGLC

-150 GGVLVTT
+150 GGILVTT
-157 MDGDTRHN
+157 MHGNTRHN

-178 VLGPVFGPVITSDI
+178 VLGPVFGPVITSNVE
-192 AWHTPFLA
+192 WQVPFLA
-200 NALLMLVA
+200 SALLMLVA
-208 VALGALG
+208 VALGAWG

-223 STFSFGLM
+223 STFSFGLL

-252 EQIGSWPLVSAIV
+252 EQIENWPLVGAIV
-265 VGGIACFI
+265 VGGITCFI
-273 GYFVLNRKYD
+273 GYFVLNKRYSN
-283 HKLFDTNI
+283 KLFDTNI
-291 VTHNRRM
+291 ISHNRRL

-321 ILDADTKFTST
+321 ILDADTNLTSF

-365 ETIIGCVLLTL
+365 ETIIGCVLLSL

-384 AVRNPNYWTI
+384 SVRNPNYGTI
-394 LPALILVGSGFGLIR
+394 LPALILVGAGFGLIR

-433 FSNHIGAAIGAVVIG
+433 FSNHIGATIGAVIIG

-472 ASFSMVV
+472 ASLSILV

-495 GLEDPHWHAPTSAGA
+495 GLEDPHWHAPTAAGA
-510 GESPEERVL
+510 GESSQERVV